1 MKVLVTGG
9 AGFIGSNLVSRLL
22 ERGDEVRVFDN
33 FSTGRRANLAGLE
46 SELEI
51 VEGDL
56 RRFEQIQAATRG
68 VELVFHQG
76 ARPSVPLSIQ
86 DPLTTSSVNV
96 GGTRNMLL
104 AARDENVRRVVLAS
118 SSSVYGNSGAL
129 PRTESARPAPISPYA
144 VSKLVAEFYGVGFSC
159 MYSLETVALRY
170 FNAFGPNQE
179 SRSPYAA
186 VIPRFI
192 SALAAGDPVPIHGDG
207 TQLRDFTYV
216 TDVVEANVL
225 ASEAPGVSGA
235 VVNVA
240 AGRYQ
245 DINTLAEAIG
255 DILDRSVEKRYLPAR
270 PGEVRD
276 SWADIELARRL
287 LGYEPRVPLEEGLRL
302 AANALLA
309 GSLSEAVAG

>member
-9 AGFIGSNLVSRLL
+9 AGFIGSNLVRRLL
-22 ERGDEVRVFDN
+22 ERGHEVRVFDN
-33 FSTGRRANLAGLE
+33 FSTGRRANLAGVE

-56 RRFEQIQAATRG
+56 RRFEQIQASTRG
-68 VELVFHQG
+68 AELVFHQG
-76 ARPSVPLSIQ
+76 ARTSVPLSIQ

-96 GGTRNMLL
+96 AGTRNMLL
-104 AARDENVRRVVLAS
+104 AARDENVSRVVLAS
-118 SSSVYGNSGAL
+118 SSSVYGNAGAL
-129 PRTESARPAPISPYA
+129 PRTESATPAPVSPYA
-144 VSKLVAEFYGVGFSC
+144 VSKLVAEFYGIGFSR
-159 MYSLETVALRY
+159 MYPLETVVLRY

-179 SRSPYAA
+179 STSPYAA

-192 SALAAGDPVPIHGDG
+192 AALASGDPVLIHGDG

-216 TDVVEANVL
+216 SDVVEANIL

-240 AGRYQ
+240 GGRCQ

-255 DILDRSVEKRYLPAR
+255 DILDRSVEKQYLPAR

-276 SWADIELARRL
+276 SWANIELGKRL
-287 LGYEPRVPLEEGLRL
+287 LGYEPRVPLEEGLRMT
-302 AANALLA
+302 ANVLLA
-309 GSLSEAVAG
+309 VP